1 MTDLSSPDAPREAL
15 LAALAWQVEM
25 GVDEVVCEAPQ
36 DRFAEHAAA
45 LAEQEAKR
53 AAQAEAQAPG
63 PAAAQP
69 AARSAAQ
76 PGAAPARAAAP
87 DEPRTEAAR
96 LSAAAM
102 DLPALEAAVR
112 AFDRC
117 PLKQGARNTV
127 FADGTPG
134 APLMIVGEAPGRD
147 EDREG
152 KPFVGR
158 AGQMLDAMLAGIGR
172 TRAAEDP
179 GRAVY
184 ITNLVYWRPV
194 QNRTPS
200 DDETAMLL
208 PFLERHIE
216 LARPRAVLL
225 AGGVGAK
232 ALLRTS
238 TGILRLRGKWR
249 RWNGVPV
256 LPTLHPAY
264 LLRQGEKKR
273 EAWRDLLSLAAFLDG
288 EDVTFED
295 APA

>member
-1 MTDLSSPDAPREAL
+1 VAGAG
-15 LAALAWQVEM
+15 A
-25 GVDEVVCEAPQ
+25 GG
-36 DRFAEHAAA
+36 AEGA
-45 LAEQEAKR
+45 EAKVR
-53 AAQAEAQAPG
+53 AEGEAK
-63 PAAAQP
+63 
-69 AARSAAQ
+69 ARG
-76 PGAAPARAAAP
+76 GAAPARPRLDDAP
-87 DEPRTEAAR
+87 AEAAR
-96 LSAAAM
+96 LAAEAG
-102 DLPALEAAVR
+102 DVPALEAAVR

-158 AGQMLDAMLAGIGR
+158 AGRMLDAMLAGIGR
-172 TRAAEDP
+172 ARHAEDP
-179 GRAVY
+179 EKAAY

-200 DDETAMLL
+200 DDETTMLL

-216 LARPRAVLL
+216 LAKPRAVLL
-225 AGGVGAK
+225 AGGVSAK

-238 TGILRLRGKWR
+238 TGILRLRGRWR

-273 EAWRDLLSLAAFLDG
+273 EAWRDLLSVAAFLDG
-288 EDVTFED
+288 EDVQFED
-295 APA
+295 AAP